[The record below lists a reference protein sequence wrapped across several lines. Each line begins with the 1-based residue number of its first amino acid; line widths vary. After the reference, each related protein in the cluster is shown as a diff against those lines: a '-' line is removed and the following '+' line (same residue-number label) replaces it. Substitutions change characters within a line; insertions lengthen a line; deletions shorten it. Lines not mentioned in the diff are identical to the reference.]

1 MSDWIVLFSL
11 LALLAGTFVLR
22 SIRLGAAAA
31 LLISLA
37 GAFFAGFTQVL
48 WSTDFLN
55 GFIIA
60 AELAVL
66 LTGALLFYRILDAH
80 GHFEFINEL
89 IHAIPS
95 RLALVLML
103 CLFLGTFF
111 EGIAGFGVPAMLIAP
126 MLVKAGFR
134 PVSAIILSLAGN
146 ATAVT
151 FGALGTPLKIGFGI
165 FEPDQV
171 VTLVVI
177 LNSLA
182 ALSLPFALA
191 WLFYKTEQ
199 VPAQWSAEWKGLVG
213 AGLSYV
219 LPYALMGMISVEF
232 PSVVAGLGGLVL
244 YIFVVIR
251 PRESLGLVFWWR
263 AFYPYI
269 LFIGLL
275 LAGRNLFGG
284 LFFNPGDGLRIIAW
298 YQPGLGFITAS
309 LVYLIII
316 RFKEG
321 SFVLMQPLRQTIGQ
335 LALPI
340 LTITLLVLFT
350 QMVRSDMAGLLVIAL
365 GFVPDM
371 LQMML
376 VPLAGVAGTFVTG
389 SATMSNLLLGGLI
402 DAFSGIS
409 DTSAVLAIALLNTGS
424 ALGNTISLQNIVMV
438 KSVVRS
444 EVSEAMV
451 VRFNGVLVTVYILL
465 VWAVLLGIVFFA

>member
-1 MSDWIVLFSL
+1 
-11 LALLAGTFVLR
+11 
-22 SIRLGAAAA
+22 
-31 LLISLA
+31 
-37 GAFFAGFTQVL
+37 
-48 WSTDFLN
+48 
-55 GFIIA
+55 
-60 AELAVL
+60 
-66 LTGALLFYRILDAH
+66 
-80 GHFEFINEL
+80 
-89 IHAIPS
+89 
-95 RLALVLML
+95 
-103 CLFLGTFF
+103 
-111 EGIAGFGVPAMLIAP
+111 
-126 MLVKAGFR
+126 
-134 PVSAIILSLAGN
+134 
-146 ATAVT
+146 
-151 FGALGTPLKIGFGI
+151 
-165 FEPDQV
+165 
-171 VTLVVI
+171 
-177 LNSLA
+177 
-182 ALSLPFALA
+182 
-191 WLFYKTEQ
+191 
-199 VPAQWSAEWKGLVG
+199 
-213 AGLSYV
+213 
-219 LPYALMGMISVEF
+219 
-232 PSVVAGLGGLVL
+232 
-244 YIFVVIR
+244 
-251 PRESLGLVFWWR
+251 VFWWR